1 VAYATEAAMVVLVG
15 VSVAALNLVLP
26 ISIAIAAVL
35 AIVVLSYTQTVRAYE
50 TSGGAYVVGKD
61 NLGTLPSLVA
71 AAALL
76 VDYILTVAV
85 SVTAGVLALTS
96 AAPSL
101 EPHKVGLSLGF
112 VVVLTIVNL
121 RGVRESGVLFALPT
135 YGFVAVM
142 FVMVGAG
149 IGKCL
154 DGSCPQA
161 AVPNPLM
168 AGAGVVGVLVVLQ
181 AFASGSAALTGVEAI
196 SNGVGAFRRP
206 KGRNAALTLI
216 AMGAIA
222 ILLFLGV
229 SYLAVSMNAAP
240 SASVSV
246 ISEIARGVFPAS
258 SSTSFVYYAVQA
270 LTFAILILAANTSY
284 QGFPRLAAVLAHDR
298 FFPRQF
304 VNLGD
309 RLVYSNGIVVLA
321 GIAAVLIWAFDADV
335 IALIHLYVIGVF
347 TAFTVSQT
355 GMVRYWLRR
364 EQPGWRWRAV
374 VNGAGAVATGL
385 VAIIVVE
392 SKFTQGA
399 WAVIVAIPLL
409 VVAFYGIRR
418 HYSRVTRRL
427 RAGVSAVAAA
437 PQATNRVVLYVESYD
452 AALEEA
458 VWYARRIAGDD
469 FDAIHVPGPH
479 SDPGI
484 IPRFRQ
490 LTGMQPDLE
499 IVPPEDGRVDT
510 VIDYLWALP
519 RGESSF
525 ITMIVPELFRHASL
539 PNALRRP
546 EFSVK
551 RRLLREPGVVVTDVP
566 VLAADRELRLP
577 TRSVCR
583 ILVSGAHAASMR
595 AANYAQTLEIP
606 DTRAVFF
613 AADAEEADQLRR
625 DWALKNMPIPLEV
638 EEAPFRDI
646 GDPLTTYLRE
656 ITADPETVAV
666 VVMPELVFSGLSRT
680 LHNQRALYIKR
691 LLLFEPRVILAS
703 VPYRMD

>member
-1 VAYATEAAMVVLVG
+1 MDETLLSKTLALPIFASDPLSSVAYATEAAMVVLVG
-15 VSVAALNLVLP
+15 VSIAALSYVFP
-26 ISIAIAAVL
+26 ISIAIAVVL
-35 AIVVLSYTQTVRAYE
+35 AIVVVSYTQTVRAYE
-50 TSGGAYVVGKD
+50 TSGGAYVVAKD

-76 VDYILTVAV
+76 VDYVLTVAV

-96 AAPSL
+96 AAPAL
-101 EPHKVGLSLGF
+101 GPHKVGLSLGF
-112 VVVLTIVNL
+112 VALLTLVNL

-142 FVMVGAG
+142 FVMVATG

-154 DGSCPQA
+154 DGACPQA
-161 AVPNPLM
+161 PVPDPLA
-168 AGAGVVGVLVVLQ
+168 AGAGVVGVLVILQ

-206 KGRNAALTLI
+206 KGRNAALTLL

-222 ILLFLGV
+222 ISLFLGV

-240 SASVSV
+240 SSSVSV
-246 ISEIARGVFPAS
+246 ISEIARGVFPSS
-258 SSTSFVYYAVQA
+258 SSTSFLYYAVQA
-270 LTFAILILAANTSY
+270 LTFGILVLAANTSY
-284 QGFPRLAAVLAHDR
+284 QGFPRLAAVLARDR

-347 TAFTVSQT
+347 TAFTISQA

-364 EQPGWRWRAV
+364 EQPGWRWRAAI
-374 VNGAGAVATGL
+374 NGTGAVATGV
-385 VAIIVVE
+385 VAIVVVA
-392 SKFTQGA
+392 SKFGQGA
-399 WAVIVAIPLL
+399 WAVTVAIPLL

-418 HYSRVTRRL
+418 HYNKVARRL

-437 PQATNRVVLYVESYD
+437 PPAQNRVVLYVESYD

-458 VWYARRIAGDD
+458 VWYSRRIAGDD
-469 FDAIHVPGPH
+469 FEAIHVPSPKTDSGLL
-479 SDPGI
+479 
-484 IPRFRQ
+484 PRFRQ

-499 IVPPEDGRVDT
+499 IVAPEDGRVEA
-510 VIDYLWALP
+510 VIERLWALP

-525 ITMIVPELFRHASL
+525 ITLVVPELFRRRSLAS
-539 PNALRRP
+539 AVRRP

-551 RRLLREPGVVVTDVP
+551 LRLLREPGVVVTDVP
-566 VLAADRELRLP
+566 LLAPGGELPR
-577 TRSVCR
+577 RAVCR

-595 AANYAQTLEIP
+595 ASNYAATLGI
-606 DTRAVFF
+606 
-613 AADAEEADQLRR
+613 
-625 DWALKNMPIPLEV
+625 
-638 EEAPFRDI
+638 
-646 GDPLTTYLRE
+646 
-656 ITADPETVAV
+656 
-666 VVMPELVFSGLSRT
+666 
-680 LHNQRALYIKR
+680 
-691 LLLFEPRVILAS
+691 
-703 VPYRMD
+703 